1 MRLMHFLPLV
11 VVLALSGC
19 ETTDSARA
27 PLIADVRSPI
37 VDVPVPAGFSMAS
50 TSSSKMVAESGLRTV
65 NHFYTGQ
72 DNFLAV
78 ANFYRE
84 KLPQKGW
91 VWTGQT
97 QPTGKQVIEHFAKK
111 AEICTVT
118 VDSRLFDTMIHIEIG
133 PPPQ

>member
-1 MRLMHFLPLV
+1 MRLTHFFPLA
-11 VVLALSGC
+11 VVLALGGC
-19 ETTDSARA
+19 GTTDSASA

-37 VDVPVPAGFSMAS
+37 ADVPVPAGFSMAS
-50 TSSSKMVAESGLRTV
+50 TSTSKMVAESGLRTV
-65 NHFYTGQ
+65 NHFYTGH

-78 ANFYRE
+78 ANFYRD
-84 KLPQKGW
+84 KMPQKGW

-97 QPTGKQVIEHFAKK
+97 QPTGKQVIEHFSKK